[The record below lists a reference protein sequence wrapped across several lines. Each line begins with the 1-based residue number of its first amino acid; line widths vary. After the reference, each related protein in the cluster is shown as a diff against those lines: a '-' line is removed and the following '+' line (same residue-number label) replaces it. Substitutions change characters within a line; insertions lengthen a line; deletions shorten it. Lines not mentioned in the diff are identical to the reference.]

1 MRLNSVPNVDNG
13 TGVSANGQGE
23 GFEEYLESWLGPTDD
38 PPQGSFD
45 GIADLFFGAGPFR
58 KIDWA
63 GTFRKIN
70 QQGRD

>member
-1 MRLNSVPNVDNG
+1 MRLNPVPNMYNG

-58 KIDWA
+58 KIDGA
-63 GTFRKIN
+63 GTFCKIN

>member
-1 MRLNSVPNVDNG
+1 MRLNPVPNVDNG

-38 PPQGSFD
+38 PPQGSLD
-45 GIADLFFGAGPFR
+45 EIADLFFGAGPFC
-58 KIDWA
+58 KIDGA

-70 QQGRD
+70 QQVRD

>member
-45 GIADLFFGAGPFR
+45 GIVDLFFGAGPFC
-58 KIDWA
+58 KIDGA

>member
-1 MRLNSVPNVDNG
+1 MNPVPNVDNG

-45 GIADLFFGAGPFR
+45 GIAGLFFGAGPFC
-58 KIDWA
+58 KIDRA
-63 GTFRKIN
+63 GAFRKIN
-70 QQGRD
+70 QPGRD